1 MTESHDDRTP
11 VEHDPTG
18 MRALLASLPEPGP
31 MPDDLVARITA
42 ALAAEAD
49 AAAATGSVATSPA
62 PAVDAPVG
70 PTTDAAPS
78 SGGTVVPLPR
88 RRVRLR
94 HLGVAAAVVGA
105 LGLGGVVLS
114 TTPNGLTA
122 SIGAVGGADSAQDA
136 ESAAEGSDDSGA
148 GAPAAALVPPPGS
161 GEVVIVMSGRSYTA
175 SDLAPRARDLAA
187 QPDGDRLRSLAAEA
201 PGIGPIGT
209 PLGARACTDAL
220 GVPASAGVL
229 VDVAEVD
236 GRPAAV
242 LVVDTGAGPTAYAV
256 ARSCTTG
263 TTGLISGPVPLG

>member
-31 MPDDLVARITA
+31 MPEDLVSRITA

-49 AAAATGSVATSPA
+49 AGSSA
-62 PAVDAPVG
+62 
-70 PTTDAAPS
+70 
-78 SGGTVVPLPR
+78 SGATVVPLPR
-88 RRVRLR
+88 RRLQLK

-114 TTPNGLTA
+114 TAPNGLTA
-122 SIGAVGGADSAQDA
+122 SGGDESAQDA
-136 ESAAEGSDDSGA
+136 RSAVGGSPQGGAESGA
-148 GAPAAALVPPPGS
+148 GSAGVALVPAAGT
-161 GEVVIVMSGRSYTA
+161 GEVVVVMSGRAYEAATLGEGA
-175 SDLAPRARDLAA
+175 DLLARGQDEL
-187 QPDGDRLRSLAAEA
+187 LRSLAAES

-209 PLGARACTDAL
+209 PIGARTCADAL
-220 GVPASAGVL
+220 GVPSSAGVL

-242 LVVDTGAGPTAYAV
+242 LVVDAGAGTTAYAV
-256 ARSCTTG
+256 ERSCTTG
-263 TTGLISGPVPLG
+263 TTGLIDGPVVVR